1 MNYLYAIC
9 TFMIIVSVLTG
20 AFVFIIYFPAYFFGG
35 MIGFFVVLFIH
46 MLKLTYDE
54 IYGRR

>member
-1 MNYLYAIC
+1 
-9 TFMIIVSVLTG
+9 MIIVSVLTG